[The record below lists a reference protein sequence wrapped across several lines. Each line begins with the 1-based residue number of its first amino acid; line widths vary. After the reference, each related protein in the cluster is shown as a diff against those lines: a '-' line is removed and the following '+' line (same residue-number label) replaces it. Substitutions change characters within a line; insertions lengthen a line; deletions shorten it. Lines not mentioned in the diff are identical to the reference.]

1 MSAPP
6 DRDTASTPA
15 HAAGHRA
22 NPLAGRS
29 FWQRAL
35 HRFQR
40 WHPTLRVTLVATLLW
55 LLGAW
60 HVVVAPIALLTRL
73 ELALDD
79 VRQSTALA
87 PVTAPRD
94 DIVII
99 DIDDASLRALGR
111 WPWPRDRLAQLV
123 ETLFDD
129 DHAAA
134 LGIDLV
140 LAEPDDQ
147 TRTVR
152 DALAS
157 LTRLARDD
165 AALST
170 GIARWRGTLEADAD
184 HDARLA
190 RALAGHPVTLA
201 YHFNHQADPAA
212 PGSAGGVPPPPTPT
226 DRLAVARE
234 LPPPVTEADVLPASA
249 LAMAPWQGVEVPVP
263 VLLRAAAG
271 TGFINALPDADGEL
285 RSSLLVTGYG
295 GAVFE
300 SFALSVW
307 RQWHRVGA
315 PRPVIRRG
323 EAGGPPRLTGLQL
336 TAADGEPLR
345 TLRVDPRGAVTLPYR
360 AVVQPGNSPGTGRFR
375 YICASD
381 VLAHRVGVR
390 DLGGRVVL
398 LGSSAPGLAD
408 LRATPVHRALPG
420 IEVHAQLLAGL
431 EDNDLSVRPDWSSG
445 LELLVLALV
454 LATVAMAVRRLAGP
468 VAVLALVAV
477 LAVLL
482 LCDLWA
488 LTGRGWAIPIVAPL
502 AAGLLLG
509 VLGVVA
515 NYLREWHSRR
525 SLAQLFGHYLPPERV
540 RAMAS
545 DPDRFLDVASSAENR
560 ELTVLFCDLRGFT
573 PMSEKMAPER
583 LRELLNLYFLRMSQ
597 IIHGHEGTLDK
608 FIGDAVMAFWGAPQP
623 DELHAA
629 HAVQAAMAMI
639 AAVAPLNA
647 ELAERGLPPL
657 APCIGLATGV
667 VCVGDLGSALR
678 RSYTAVGD
686 GVNLAARIEGATR
699 IYDVPLLVAD
709 TTRAAAGELPGC
721 AWVEVDEVAVKG
733 RSQLVTLYVPLAVT
747 DVTLSSSGPESEQE
761 ITAFHEQLGLWR
773 LARDAL
779 RGHHG
784 QGTREAATLSAR
796 AVAHARLTELLST
809 RPVSPQLHALAA
821 HRLAS
826 LAAEDA
832 QEQELPR

>member
-1 MSAPP
+1 MITPP
-6 DRDTASTPA
+6 DRDPAPSLSPQTGYSTQF
-15 HAAGHRA
+15 HVD
-22 NPLAGRS
+22 PLPRLS

-35 HRFQR
+35 QRFQS

-55 LLGAW
+55 LVGAW
-60 HVVVAPIALLTRL
+60 HVIVSPIAALTRL

-79 VRQSTALA
+79 VRQSTALS
-87 PVTAPRD
+87 PVAAPRD

-111 WPWPRDRLAQLV
+111 WPWPRDRLATLV

-129 DHAAA
+129 DHVAA

-147 TRTVR
+147 ARSVR
-152 DALAS
+152 DALSA
-157 LTRLARDD
+157 LTQLAPED
-165 AALST
+165 AALRT
-170 GIARWRGTLEADAD
+170 GVARWQGTLEARAD

-190 RALAGHPVTLA
+190 KALAGHPVTLA

-212 PGSAGGVPPPPTPT
+212 PGSAVVVASMPAT
-226 DRLAVARE
+226 LAARE
-234 LPPPVTEADVLPASA
+234 LPPPVTEPDVLPASA
-249 LAMAPWQGVEVPVP
+249 LGMAPWQGVEVPVP
-263 VLLRAAAG
+263 VLLRAASG

-285 RSSLLVTGYG
+285 RSTLLVTGYG
-295 GAVFE
+295 GAVYE
-300 SFALSVW
+300 SFALSLW
-307 RQWHRVGA
+307 RQWHHVGA
-315 PRPVIRRG
+315 LRPVIRRG

-336 TAADGEPLR
+336 TSSDGEPLR
-345 TLRVDPRGAVTLPYR
+345 ALRVDPRGAVTLPYR
-360 AVVQPGNSPGTGRFR
+360 AVRHPGTSPGTGRFR
-375 YICASD
+375 YIPAAD
-381 VLAHRVGVR
+381 VLAHRVGPR
-390 DLGGRVVL
+390 ELEGRVVL

-420 IEVHAQLLAGL
+420 IEVHAQLMAGL
-431 EDNDLSVRPDWSSG
+431 EDNDLSVRPDWSPG
-445 LELLVLALV
+445 FELLLLAGV
-454 LATVAMAVRRLAGP
+454 LATVTLVVRRLAGP
-468 VAVLALVAV
+468 VAMLALGLI

-488 LTGRGWAIPIVAPL
+488 LTGRGWAIPIAAPL

-545 DPDRFLDVASSAENR
+545 DPDRFLDLASSAENR

-573 PMSEKMAPER
+573 PMSEKMSPER

-597 IIHGHEGTLDK
+597 IIHGYDGTLDK

-623 DELHAA
+623 DEQHAA

-639 AAVAPLNA
+639 AAVEPLNA

-699 IYDVPLLVAD
+699 TYDVPLLVAD

-721 AWVEVDEVAVKG
+721 EWVEVDEVAVKG
-733 RSQLVTLYVPLAVT
+733 RSQLVTLYVPLHVT
-747 DVTLSSSGPESEQE
+747 DVALSSSGHKSEQE
-761 ITAFHEQLGLWR
+761 ITPFHEQLGLWR

-784 QGTREAATLSAR
+784 TSLRGVATPFAR
-796 AVAHARLTELLST
+796 AVAHARLTELLAA
-809 RPVSPQLHALAA
+809 RPASPQLHALAA

-826 LAAEDA
+826 LAAEEA
-832 QEQELPR
+832 REQ

>member
-1 MSAPP
+1 VTTPP
-6 DRDTASTPA
+6 DREPA
-15 HAAGHRA
+15 PSPPTQAGPSSAFHTDPPRSQ
-22 NPLAGRS
+22 S

-35 HRFQR
+35 QR
-40 WHPTLRVTLVATLLW
+40 VQSWHPTLRVTLVATLLW

-60 HVVVAPIALLTRL
+60 HVVVSPIVPLTRL

-79 VRQSTALA
+79 VRQSTALS
-87 PVTAPRD
+87 PVAAPRD

-111 WPWPRDRLAQLV
+111 WPWPRDRLAMLV

-129 DHAAA
+129 DHVAA

-147 TRTVR
+147 ARTVR

-157 LTRLARDD
+157 LTRLAPDD
-165 AALST
+165 AALRA
-170 GIARWRGTLEADAD
+170 GVARWQATLEARAD

-190 RALAGHPVTLA
+190 QALSGRPVTLA
-201 YHFNHQADPAA
+201 YHFNHQADPVA
-212 PGSAGGVPPPPTPT
+212 PGSATAVPPLP
-226 DRLAVARE
+226 ASGAARA

-249 LAMAPWQGVEVPVP
+249 LGTAPWQGVEVPVP
-263 VLLRAAAG
+263 ALLRAATG
-271 TGFINALPDADGEL
+271 TGFINALPDADGAL
-285 RSSLLVTGYG
+285 RSTLLVTGYG
-295 GAVFE
+295 GAVYE

-307 RQWHRVGA
+307 RQWHHVGA
-315 PRPVIRRG
+315 LRPVIRRG

-336 TAADGEPLR
+336 TSSDGEPLR
-345 TLRVDPRGAVTLPYR
+345 ALRVDPRGAVTLPYR
-360 AVVQPGNSPGTGRFR
+360 AALHPGASPGTGRFR
-375 YICASD
+375 YIPAAD
-381 VLAHRVGVR
+381 VLAHRVGAR
-390 DLGGRVVL
+390 ELAGRVVL

-431 EDNDLSVRPDWSSG
+431 EDNDLSVRPDWSPG
-445 LELLVLALV
+445 FELLVLAVV
-454 LATVAMAVRRLAGP
+454 LATVTLAVRRLAGP
-468 VAVLALVAV
+468 VAVLALLAI

-488 LTGRGWAIPIVAPL
+488 LTGRGWAIPIAAPL
-502 AAGLLLG
+502 TAGLLLG
-509 VLGVVA
+509 VLGIVA

-525 SLAQLFGHYLPPERV
+525 SLARLFGHYLPPERV

-597 IIHGHEGTLDK
+597 IIHGFDGTLDK

-623 DELHAA
+623 DEQHAA

-639 AAVAPLNA
+639 AAVGPLNA

-699 IYDVPLLVAD
+699 TYDVPLLVAD

-721 AWVEVDEVAVKG
+721 EWVEVDEVAVKG
-733 RSQLVTLYVPLAVT
+733 RSQLVTLYVPLAVA
-747 DVTLSSSGPESEQE
+747 DVTLSSSGHKSEQE
-761 ITAFHEQLGLWR
+761 ITPFHEQLGLWR

-779 RGHHG
+779 RGHHDTSPRG
-784 QGTREAATLSAR
+784 VATPSAR
-796 AVAHARLTELLST
+796 AVAHARLTELLAA
-809 RPVSPQLHALAA
+809 RPASPQLHALAA

-826 LAAEDA
+826 LAAEDDR
-832 QEQELPR
+832 EQ

>member
-1 MSAPP
+1 MSPPPDPRADSGAAEHAPP
-6 DRDTASTPA
+6 
-15 HAAGHRA
+15 AA
-22 NPLAGRS
+22 PT
-29 FWQRAL
+29 WQRL
-35 HRFQR
+35 LRPLR
-40 WHPTLRVTLVATLLW
+40 GWHPAVRLSLVAVALW
-55 LLGAW
+55 LVGAW
-60 HVVVAPIALLTRL
+60 HVIVSPIAPLTRL

-94 DIVII
+94 DIVIV
-99 DIDDASLRALGR
+99 DIDDASLRELGR
-111 WPWPRDRLAQLV
+111 WPWPRDRLAALV
-123 ETLFDD
+123 DTLFVD
-129 DHAAA
+129 DHATA

-147 TRTVR
+147 ARTVR
-152 DALAS
+152 EALAS
-157 LTRLARDD
+157 LAQLAPDD
-165 AALST
+165 AALRA
-170 GIARWRGTLEADAD
+170 GVARWQGTLEARAD

-190 RALAGHPVTLA
+190 RALSGRAVTLA
-201 YHFNHQADPAA
+201 YHFNHQGDAPAAAGGAGGDALLTPVADP
-212 PGSAGGVPPPPTPT
+212 
-226 DRLAVARE
+226 
-234 LPPPVTEADVLPASA
+234 DVLPAAA
-249 LAMAPWQGVEVPVP
+249 LAVTPWQGVEAPVP
-263 VLLRAAAG
+263 ALLRAAAG
-271 TGFINALPDADGEL
+271 SGFINALPDADGEL
-285 RSSLLVTGYG
+285 RSTLLVTGHD
-295 GAVFE
+295 GAVYE
-300 SFALSVW
+300 SFALSLW

-315 PRPVIRRG
+315 LRPVIRRG

-336 TAADGEPLR
+336 TTAEGEPLR
-345 TLRVDPRGAVTLPYR
+345 ALRVDARGAVTLPYR
-360 AVVQPGNSPGTGRFR
+360 AALNPGASPGTGRFR
-375 YICASD
+375 YIPAAD

-390 DLGGRVVL
+390 ELGGRVVL

-420 IEVHAQLLAGL
+420 IEVHAQLMAGL
-431 EDNDLSVRPDWSSG
+431 EDNDLSVRPDWSPG
-445 LELLVLALV
+445 FELLLLGVVLA
-454 LATVAMAVRRLAGP
+454 AVAMAVRRLAGP
-468 VAVLALVAV
+468 VAMAALLLILAL
-477 LAVLL
+477 LL

-488 LTGRGWAIPIVAPL
+488 LTGRGWAIPIAAPL
-502 AAGLLLG
+502 AAGMLLG

-525 SLAQLFGHYLPPERV
+525 SLARLFGHYLPPERV

-608 FIGDAVMAFWGAPQP
+608 FIGDAVMAFWGAPQA
-623 DELHAA
+623 DERHAA
-629 HAVQAAMAMI
+629 HAVQAAMAMM

-699 IYDVPLLVAD
+699 SYDVPLLVAD
-709 TTRAAAGELPGC
+709 TTRAAAGELPGV

-733 RSQLVTLYVPLAVT
+733 RSQLVTLYLPLAVQL
-747 DVTLSSSGPESEQE
+747 DEMSRPPPSGAQE
-761 ITAFHEQLGLWR
+761 ITSFHEQLGLWR

-784 QGTREAATLSAR
+784 KGSRTDSTPSAR
-796 AVAHARLTELLST
+796 AVARARLTELLAA
-809 RPVSPQLHALAA
+809 RPASPELHALAA

-832 QEQELPR
+832 REQELSR

>member
-1 MSAPP
+1 MTPPP
-6 DRDTASTPA
+6 DREPASTQAPA
-15 HAAGHRA
+15 SEFHAEPAPSRWRHR
-22 NPLAGRS
+22 LL
-29 FWQRAL
+29 QRV
-35 HRFQR
+35 QR
-40 WHPTLRVTLVATLLW
+40 WHPTLRLSIVATFLW
-55 LLGAW
+55 MVGAW
-60 HVVVAPIALLTRL
+60 HVIVSPLAPLTRL

-79 VRQSTALA
+79 VRQSTALS
-87 PVTAPRD
+87 PVAKPRD

-99 DIDDASLRALGR
+99 DIDDASLRELGR
-111 WPWPRDRLAQLV
+111 WPWPRDRLATLV

-129 DHAAA
+129 DHVAAM
-134 LGIDLV
+134 GVDLV

-147 TRTVR
+147 ARSVR

-157 LTRLARDD
+157 LRQLAPDD
-165 AALST
+165 AALRA
-170 GIARWRGTLEADAD
+170 GVARWQGTLEARAD

-212 PGSAGGVPPPPTPT
+212 SAASTAP
-226 DRLAVARE
+226 RE
-234 LPPPVTEADVLPASA
+234 LPTPITEASVLPASV
-249 LAMAPWQGVEVPVP
+249 LGTAPWQGIEVPVP
-263 VLLRAAAG
+263 PLMRAAAA
-271 TGFINALPDADGEL
+271 TGFINALPDADGAL
-285 RSSLLVTGYG
+285 RSTLLVTGYD
-295 GAVFE
+295 GAVYE
-300 SFALSVW
+300 SFALSIW
-307 RQWHRVGA
+307 RQWHRVSA
-315 PRPVIRRG
+315 LRPVIRRG

-336 TAADGEPLR
+336 TSADGEPLR
-345 TLRVDPRGAVTLPYR
+345 ALRVDPRGAVTLPYR
-360 AVVQPGNSPGTGRFR
+360 AALNPGASPGTGRFR
-375 YICASD
+375 YIPAAD
-381 VLAHRVGVR
+381 VLAHRVGAR
-390 DLGGRVVL
+390 ELEGRVVL

-420 IEVHAQLLAGL
+420 IEVHAQLMAGL
-431 EDNDLSVRPDWSSG
+431 EDNDLSVRPDWSPG
-445 LELLVLALV
+445 FELLLLAVVLA
-454 LATVAMAVRRLAGP
+454 AVAAVTRRLAGP
-468 VAVLALVAV
+468 VAMLALMVI

-482 LCDLWA
+482 GCDLWA
-488 LTGRGWAIPIVAPL
+488 LTGRGWAIPIAAPL
-502 AAGLLLG
+502 SAGLLTG

-573 PMSEKMAPER
+573 PMSEKMAPDR

-597 IIHGHEGTLDK
+597 IIHGHNGTLDK
-608 FIGDAVMAFWGAPQP
+608 FIGDAVMAFWGAPLP
-623 DELHAA
+623 DDQHAA

-639 AAVAPLNA
+639 AAVGPLNA
-647 ELAERGLPPL
+647 ELAARGLPPL

-699 IYDVPLLVAD
+699 HYDVPLLVAD
-709 TTRAAAGELPGC
+709 VTRAAAGELPGC
-721 AWVEVDEVAVKG
+721 EWVEVDEVAVKG
-733 RSQLVTLYVPLAVT
+733 RSQLVTLYVPLPVT
-747 DVTLSSSGPESEQE
+747 DVTLSSSGPKSEQE

-784 QGTREAATLSAR
+784 NGTREATTPSAR
-796 AVAHARLTELLST
+796 AVAHARLTELLAG
-809 RPVSPQLHALAA
+809 RPASPQLHALAA

-826 LAAEDA
+826 LAAEEA